1 MDVRALPKPL
11 KDGDRADP
19 ESSGCDSRRA
29 PGAEPDALRDL
40 AEKTERYCV
49 VMQTLVT
56 PPRLVTDW
64 A

>member
-1 MDVRALPKPL
+1 MD
-11 KDGDRADP
+11 
-19 ESSGCDSRRA
+19 E
-29 PGAEPDALRDL
+29 ETLRSL